1 MFARLRASTAVPLT
15 AFAALPLLA
24 ALAACSRGDSPGA
37 DVPLD
42 TDVRRASYAIGQ
54 DIAGSLA
61 GLVDFVDRPAL
72 FRGFSD
78 GLGDVSPALTE
89 TEMRDAITAFNEMLA
104 SAQTERTAG
113 ARAAGEAFL
122 ASNAEREGIVVT
134 ESGLQY
140 EVLREGDGASP
151 EAGQEVQVHYRGT
164 LVDGTEFDSSYGG
177 DPATFSLDGGV
188 IPGFAEAIILM
199 KVGGHLRAFL
209 PADLGFGDSMTG
221 PGGPGQVLI
230 FEIELLGIE

>member
-1 MFARLRASTAVPLT
+1 MFARLRASTAVPLP

-54 DIAGSLA
+54 DIAGSL
-61 GLVDFVDRPAL
+61 GGIVDFVDRSAL

-78 GLGDVSPALTE
+78 GLGEVSPALTE

-104 SAQTERTAG
+104 SAQTERAAG

-122 ASNAEREGIVVT
+122 ASNADREGIVVT

-140 EVLREGDGASP
+140 EVLREGEGASP
-151 EAGQEVQVHYRGT
+151 EAGQEVQVHYLGT

-177 DPATFSLDGGV
+177 DPATFSLDDV
-188 IPGFAEAIILM
+188 IPGFAEAIMLM

-209 PADLGFGDSMTG
+209 PADLGYGDSMTG
-221 PGGPGQVLI
+221 PGGPGQMLI

>member
-1 MFARLRASTAVPLT
+1 MFAHLRARTEVPLT

-54 DIAGSLA
+54 DIAGSL
-61 GLVDFVDRPAL
+61 GEIVDFVDRPAL

-78 GLGDVSPALTE
+78 GLGEVSPALTE
-89 TEMRDAITAFNEMLA
+89 TEMRDAIIAFNEMLA
-104 SAQTERTAG
+104 SAQTERAAG
-113 ARAAGEAFL
+113 VRAAGEAFL

-140 EVLREGDGASP
+140 EVLREGDGDSP
-151 EAGQEVQVHYRGT
+151 EAGQQVQVHYRGT
-164 LVDGTEFDSSYGG
+164 LIDGTEFDSSYGG
-177 DPATFSLDGGV
+177 DPATFSVEGV
-188 IPGFAEAIILM
+188 IPGFAEAIMLM

-209 PADLGFGDSMTG
+209 PADLAYGDSLTG

-230 FEIELLGIE
+230 FEIELLGVE